1 MQIEKKD
8 NEILIKVPAGTY
20 LPGLQRMIDYIK
32 YREIA
37 SKSKASEKQIE
48 ELAQKSKS
56 DWWEKNNNRFL

>member
-8 NEILIKVPAGTY
+8 NEILIKVPAGTH

-56 DWWEKNNNRFL
+56 DWWEKNKNRFL